1 MTLRLVAPRADHAAA
16 WLRWRRDPESRRFIH
31 LPKGDV
37 DAWAKRLAE
46 SASDLSDRGQE
57 TYRWIAELDGA
68 AIGTVTLAYADWT
81 NLSAELG
88 YVLAPEAR
96 GKGHALA
103 ITRLALDLGF
113 AAGLERIAAYTCTDN
128 ASSIRLLERL
138 GFTREGH
145 LRGHAIIDGAR
156 RDHYVYGLLRAEWSG
171 QGALRASV

>member
-1 MTLRLVAPRADHAAA
+1 MTLRLIAPRGDHAEA

-31 LPKGDV
+31 LPQGEV
-37 DAWAKRLAE
+37 DDWARRLAA
-46 SASDLSDRGQE
+46 SAADLSDRNQE
-57 TYRWIAELDGA
+57 TYRWIAEADGA

-96 GKGHALA
+96 GKGHAFA
-103 ITRLALDLGF
+103 MTRLALDLGF

-138 GFTREGH
+138 GFTREGR
-145 LRGHAIIDGAR
+145 LRGHAIIEGVR
-156 RDHYVYGLLRAEWSG
+156 RDHDVYGLLRAEWG
-171 QGALRASV
+171 G